1 MLDEKLTNSQG
12 NQVSVATVLKYIDKR
27 LIDIERTISGAG
39 IAIIGADGQPS
50 RETTDLGREAAWNRR
65 NFRDLGAR
73 LDRIEQLLEEVTK

>member
-27 LIDIERTISGAG
+27 LIDIERAISGAG

-50 RETTDLGREAAWNRR
+50 RETTDLEREAAWNRR